1 MSRLLF
7 PCATFPARDFSLSDN
22 ASKTTL
28 ETGRREKEKGK
39 AIVKTIDKEEKSEQS
54 KHTLQVK
61 N

>member
-7 PCATFPARDFSLSDN
+7 PCATFSAHDFSFFDN

-28 ETGRREKEKGK
+28 EIGRHKKEKGK
-39 AIVKTIDKEEKSEQS
+39 AIVKTIDKEEKIEQS
-54 KHTLQVK
+54 KHTMQVK